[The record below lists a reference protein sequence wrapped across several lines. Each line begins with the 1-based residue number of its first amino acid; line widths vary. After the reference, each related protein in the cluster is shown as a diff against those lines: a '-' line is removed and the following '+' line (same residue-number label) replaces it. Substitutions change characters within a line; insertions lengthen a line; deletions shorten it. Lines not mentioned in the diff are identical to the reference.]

1 MGVAGVVDIAPG
13 HAVPVVVDG
22 PAGGQGG
29 DTLKIFV
36 DVPLPKGRQQ
46 AGQQQQDKGCSFHGF
61 LL

>member
-1 MGVAGVVDIAPG
+1 MVQ
-13 HAVPVVVDG
+13 
-22 PAGGQGG
+22 PAGKGG
-29 DTLKIFV
+29 DALKIFV